1 MSSKIVAFIPARE
14 GSIRLPGKNKKLLF
28 GKPLF
33 AWSVELALSIRYIDK
48 IIVSS
53 DDPDIL
59 ESCLNLYG
67 NHEKLEVV
75 RRPKELAQN
84 NTPLFKV
91 LEHLKDNGSLKG
103 TEAIVFLQPTSPL
116 RISEDVKKAILMF
129 IFNGEGVI
137 PITKINKYYYKR
149 CGTVFVDKFYEII
162 ANRDIREGQFILIP
176 KERALDIDTLEDFM
190 TAGLLMRRRLD
201 KNE

>member
-1 MSSKIVAFIPARE
+1 MSTKIVAFIPARE

-33 AWSVELALSIRYIDK
+33 AWTVELVLSIRIIDQ

-59 ESCLNLYG
+59 ETCLSLYG

-75 RRPKELAQN
+75 RRPKELSQN
-84 NTPLFKV
+84 NIPLYKV

-103 TEAIVFLQPTSPL
+103 NEVIVFLQPTSPL
-116 RISEDVKKAILMF
+116 RMSEDVEKAIRMF

-190 TAGLLMRRRLD
+190 KAGLSMRGG
-201 KNE
+201 